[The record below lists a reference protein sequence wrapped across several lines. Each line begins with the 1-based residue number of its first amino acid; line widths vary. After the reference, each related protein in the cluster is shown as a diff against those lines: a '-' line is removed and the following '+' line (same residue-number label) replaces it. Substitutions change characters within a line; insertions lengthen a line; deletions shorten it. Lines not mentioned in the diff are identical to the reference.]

1 MIFPVTS
8 IGYDAFSGCSGL
20 TSVTIPNSVKTI
32 GYDAF
37 SGCRGLTSVTIG
49 NSVTSIGNWAFD
61 GCENLA
67 TVVSLIEKP
76 FGIYGNNS
84 NSNRTFS
91 QNTFMNGTLYVPT
104 GTKDAYKAT
113 AGWKDFVFIEE
124 GTGGNDPVTPE
135 TKQCEKPTIS
145 YQNGKLTFSSETE
158 GATCVSSITDADMGT
173 YTTNEVQLGVTYSI
187 SVYAAKAGYE
197 DSETVTATLC
207 WIDVEPKTEGIG
219 TEVAAVRARTV
230 LIQSQN
236 GVLSISGAEP
246 GQSVRCFSLSGVQ
259 LASATTADDT
269 TRVDTNLRSSEA
281 VIVRIGD
288 KSIKVLV
295 K

>member
-1 MIFPVTS
+1 MIENPFK
-8 IGYDAFSGCSGL
+8 IL
-20 TSVTIPNSVKTI
+20 RSV
-32 GYDAF
+32 
-37 SGCRGLTSVTIG
+37 
-49 NSVTSIGNWAFD
+49 
-61 GCENLA
+61 
-67 TVVSLIEKP
+67 
-76 FGIYGNNS
+76 
-84 NSNRTFS
+84 FS
-91 QNTFMNGTLYVPT
+91 QNTRMNGTLYVPT
-104 GTKDAYKAT
+104 GTKEDYKAT
-113 AGWKDFVFIEE
+113 DGWKDFVFIEE

-135 TKQCEKPTIS
+135 TKKCEKPTIS
-145 YQNGKLTFSSETE
+145 YQNGKLTFNSDTE

-187 SVYAAKAGYE
+187 SVYATKAGYE
-197 DSETVTATLC
+197 NSETVMATLC